1 MCILVLAMEI
11 RLERTFDEVGDISK
25 RVDWPSVVGIFT
37 IVMMVGL
44 MVAIIFRHQF
54 RLAAFNKKPIDYYN
68 SKHLP
73 VAYLEEKT
81 GKVKDM
87 WLTPNEFVA
96 FGGLYKMADNMRHG
110 LCTDD
115 AGWTQFCLFAAA
127 KAFRELEKKDK
138 DKEALTEEESRAIR
152 KLVAKS
158 VEDTSVPYLRFLNNK
173 FKGVKAS
180 EKNEEIERVERDTNI
195 VENFRGVS
203 GRFLPRLTDAMRIV
217 ADADNNL
224 SLDTK

>member
-1 MCILVLAMEI
+1 MEM
-11 RLERTFDEVGDISK
+11 RLQRTFDKVGDLSK
-25 RVDWPSVVGIFT
+25 RVDWPSVVGVFT

-54 RLAAFNKKPIDYYN
+54 RMAAFNKKPIDYYN

-73 VAYLEEKT
+73 VAYLEEET
-81 GKVKDM
+81 GKVRDM

-138 DKEALTEEESRAIR
+138 ALTEEEELRTIR
-152 KLVAKS
+152 KLVAKG
-158 VEDTSVPYLRFLNNK
+158 VDDTLMPYLRFLNNK
-173 FKGVKAS
+173 FKPGVK
-180 EKNEEIERVERDTNI
+180 KEIERVERCT
-195 VENFRGVS
+195 S
-203 GRFLPRLTDAMRIV
+203 KTFLPRPTDANG
-217 ADADNNL
+217 DCGGQ
-224 SLDTK
+224 

>member
-1 MCILVLAMEI
+1 MEKKIERILG
-11 RLERTFDEVGDISK
+11 EVGEISK

-37 IVMMVGL
+37 IVAMVGL

-54 RLAAFNKKPIDYYN
+54 RMAALNKKPIDYYN

-73 VAYLEEKT
+73 VAFLEEKT

-115 AGWTQFCLFAAA
+115 ATWIQFGLFAAA
-127 KAFRELEKKDK
+127 KAFRELKKKDK
-138 DKEALTEEESRAIR
+138 YKEALTEEEPRTIR

-158 VEDTSVPYLRFLNNK
+158 VEDTSVPYLRFLSNK
-173 FKGVKAS
+173 FIGVKIS
-180 EKNEEIERVERDTNI
+180 EKNEEIERVER
-195 VENFRGVS
+195 ERYQHC
-203 GRFLPRLTDAMRIV
+203 REP
-217 ADADNNL
+217 
-224 SLDTK
+224 

>member
-1 MCILVLAMEI
+1 M
-11 RLERTFDEVGDISK
+11 LERAFTELGDISK

-44 MVAIIFRHQF
+44 MVAIIFRYRF
-54 RLAAFNKKPIDYYN
+54 RMAAFNRKPMDYYN

-87 WLTPNEFVA
+87 WVTPDNFVI
-96 FGGLYKMADNMRHG
+96 FGGLYKLADNMRHG

-127 KAFRELEKKDK
+127 KAFRELQKTNKST
-138 DKEALTEEESRAIR
+138 EAITEEEPRMIR

-158 VEDTSVPYLRFLNNK
+158 VKDTSVPYFRFLNNK

-180 EKNEEIERVERDTNI
+180 EKNEEIERVERFPRTL
-195 VENFRGVS
+195 EKSGVIS
-203 GRFLPRLTDAMRIV
+203 CPHP
-217 ADADNNL
+217 
-224 SLDTK
+224 